1 METSKINEIYP
12 VHAFYTV
19 SVAIESEPDDKGKSK
34 KSKETY
40 LVDAEDVSGAEA
52 KTISLMEC
60 VNGTWEIESVAKA
73 KISGVVTE
81 AQNTRQ

>member
-1 METSKINEIYP
+1 METPKINEIYP
-12 VHAFYTV
+12 THAFYTV
-19 SVAIESEPDDKGKSK
+19 SVVIESEPDDKGKSK

-40 LVDAEDVSGAEA
+40 LVDAEDVSDAET

-73 KISGVVTE
+73 RISGIVTV
-81 AQNTRQ
+81 A